1 MNVKLYPRMES
12 LLRRCVRK
20 IVRTAR
26 APLWPALSLPVFVM
40 TSSAF
45 LDTPAVGAP
54 RSQNTHLTSSPVQ
67 EDAEVEAT
75 VGIKDYLRSTGPAP
89 MRFVDPVIV
98 ERAPRP
104 EFPESEELARDP
116 VAYAER
122 KAIGDETGDIR
133 VVTQEEGQGTT
144 ISVGGELLPEVSV
157 SPYSRARIWPEDVVM
172 FFKDEKLDG
181 LQGGIAYPAARLRF
195 DPARPDVRASSSAT
209 YTSQ

>member
-1 MNVKLYPRMES
+1 MV
-12 LLRRCVRK
+12 
-20 IVRTAR
+20 
-26 APLWPALSLPVFVM
+26 
-40 TSSAF
+40 
-45 LDTPAVGAP
+45 
-54 RSQNTHLTSSPVQ
+54 
-67 EDAEVEAT
+67 
-75 VGIKDYLRSTGPAP
+75 KDYLRTTGPAP
-89 MRFVDPVIV
+89 MRIVAPVV
-98 ERAPRP
+98 VVRAPRP

-116 VAYAER
+116 VAYAEW
-122 KAIGDETGDIR
+122 KANGGDAENIR
-133 VVTQEEGQGTT
+133 VVSQDEGKGTT